1 MTPLTEHEIREQ
13 YRVNAH
19 AAACIEQAE
28 LGESEGRVNEAPAVR
43 VLPAWLMRDRLP
55 VVRRADGGGGC

>member
-1 MTPLTEHEIREQ
+1 MNSLTEHEIREQ

-28 LGESEGRVNEAPAVR
+28 LGESEGRVNAAPAVR
-43 VLPAWLMRDRLP
+43 VLPAWLRGDRLP